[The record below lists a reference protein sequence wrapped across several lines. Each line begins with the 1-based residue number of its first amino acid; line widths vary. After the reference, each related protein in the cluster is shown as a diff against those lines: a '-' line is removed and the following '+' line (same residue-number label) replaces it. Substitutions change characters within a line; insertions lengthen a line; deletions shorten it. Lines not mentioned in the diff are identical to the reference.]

1 MVLDSKNMKKILLLI
16 AFAVFLFWGL
26 TNYTILF
33 GVARKVF
40 GVLLPFV
47 LGLSIAFILT
57 VILRPAERLWDLVW
71 KKKNRGKV
79 LKAKRPVCLLL
90 TVGFVTGIILILLFM
105 VVPEIIRTAGS
116 IAEEMPGYIASLQE
130 KWKVLAEKFRLTSA
144 ELPKIEFDKEKIMAS
159 LVEFAKKGGASFFT
173 KAYGMTA
180 SFFSGIFSLTMGLVF
195 AMYVLLQKEKLG
207 AQTKRLMRAFI
218 PEKHAD
224 AILRVA
230 GVSNKVFSNFVK
242 GQLTEAAIIGVLCFI
257 GMSIFS
263 FPYAVAISALV
274 GFTALIPIFGAF
286 IGTGVGAFLILIDNP
301 KKALFFIL
309 FILVLQ
315 QLEGDLIYPRVV
327 GDSVGLPG
335 IWVFSAVAIGG
346 SLFGIMG
353 ILLSVPICSVLYTLL
368 RQSVDKRLE
377 RKREQAEKEANSV

>member
-180 SFFSGIFSLTMGLVF
+180 SFFSGIFSLTMGIVF

-377 RKREQAEKEANSV
+377 RKREQAEKEASSV

>member
-1 MVLDSKNMKKILLLI
+1 MVLDSKNVKKILLLI
-16 AFAVFLFWGL
+16 TFTVFLFWGL
-26 TNYTILF
+26 TNYVVLF

-40 GVLLPFV
+40 GVLLPFL

-57 VILRPAERLWDLVW
+57 VFLRLTERLWDFVW
-71 KKKNRGKV
+71 KAKNRGKV
-79 LKAKRPVCLLL
+79 LRIKRPVCLLL
-90 TVGFVTGIILILLFM
+90 TVAFVIGIISILLFM
-105 VVPEIIRTAGS
+105 VVPEIIRTVGS
-116 IAEEMPGYIASLQE
+116 IAEEMPGYIASVQE

-144 ELPKIEFDKEKIMAS
+144 ELPKIELDKDKLVAS
-159 LVEFAKKGGASFFT
+159 IIEFAQKGGVSLFT
-173 KAYGMTA
+173 KAFGMTA
-180 SFFSGIFSLTMGLVF
+180 SFFSGIFSLTIGIVF
-195 AMYVLLQKEKLG
+195 ALFVLLQKEKLG
-207 AQTKRLMRAFI
+207 AQFTKTMRAFI
-218 PEKHAD
+218 PEKHVNRM
-224 AILRVA
+224 LEVA
-230 GVSNKVFSNFVK
+230 GLSNKVFSNFVR
-242 GQLTEAAIIGVLCFI
+242 GQLTEAAIIGILCFI

-286 IGTGVGAFLILIDNP
+286 IGTGVGAFLILLDSP
-301 KKALFFIL
+301 KKALFFII

-335 IWVFSAVAIGG
+335 IWVFSAVTIGG

-368 RQSVDKRLE
+368 RQSVDMRLE
-377 RKREQAEKEANSV
+377 RKREQAETEPDTM

>member
-1 MVLDSKNMKKILLLI
+1 MVLDSKNVKKILLLI
-16 AFAVFLFWGL
+16 TFTVFLFWGL
-26 TNYTILF
+26 TNYVVLF

-40 GVLLPFV
+40 GVLLPFL

-57 VILRPAERLWDLVW
+57 VFLRLTERLWDFVW
-71 KKKNRGKV
+71 KAKNRGKV
-79 LKAKRPVCLLL
+79 LRIKRPVCLLL
-90 TVGFVTGIILILLFM
+90 TVAFVIGIISILLFM
-105 VVPEIIRTAGS
+105 VVPEIIRTVGS
-116 IAEEMPGYIASLQE
+116 IAEEMPGYIASVQE

-144 ELPKIEFDKEKIMAS
+144 ELPKIELDKDKLVAS
-159 LVEFAKKGGASFFT
+159 IIEFAQKGGVSLFT
-173 KAYGMTA
+173 KAFGMTA
-180 SFFSGIFSLTMGLVF
+180 SFFSGIFSLTIGIVF
-195 AMYVLLQKEKLG
+195 ALFVLLQKEKLG
-207 AQTKRLMRAFI
+207 AQFTKTMRAFI
-218 PEKHAD
+218 PEKHVNT
-224 AILRVA
+224 ILEVA
-230 GVSNKVFSNFVK
+230 GLSNKVFSNFVR
-242 GQLTEAAIIGVLCFI
+242 GQLTEAAIIGILCFI

-286 IGTGVGAFLILIDNP
+286 IGTGVGAFLILLDSP
-301 KKALFFIL
+301 KKALFFII

-335 IWVFSAVAIGG
+335 IWVFSAVTIGG

-377 RKREQAEKEANSV
+377 RKREQAETEPDAV

>member
-1 MVLDSKNMKKILLLI
+1 MVLDSKNVKKILLLI
-16 AFAVFLFWGL
+16 TFTVFLFWGL
-26 TNYTILF
+26 TNYVVLF

-40 GVLLPFV
+40 GVLLPFL

-57 VILRPAERLWDLVW
+57 VFLRLTERLWDFVW
-71 KKKNRGKV
+71 KAKNRGKV
-79 LKAKRPVCLLL
+79 LRIKRPVCLLL
-90 TVGFVTGIILILLFM
+90 TVAFVIGIISILLFM
-105 VVPEIIRTAGS
+105 VVPEIIRTVGS
-116 IAEEMPGYIASLQE
+116 IAEEMPGYIASVQE

-144 ELPKIEFDKEKIMAS
+144 ELPKIELDKDKLVAS
-159 LVEFAKKGGASFFT
+159 IIEFAQKGGVSLFT
-173 KAYGMTA
+173 KAFGMTA
-180 SFFSGIFSLTMGLVF
+180 SFFSGIFSLTIGIVF
-195 AMYVLLQKEKLG
+195 ALFVLLQKEKLG
-207 AQTKRLMRAFI
+207 AQFTKTMRAFI
-218 PEKHAD
+218 PEKHVNRM
-224 AILRVA
+224 LEVA
-230 GVSNKVFSNFVK
+230 GLSNKVFSNFVR
-242 GQLTEAAIIGVLCFI
+242 GQLTEAAIIGILCFI

-286 IGTGVGAFLILIDNP
+286 IGTGVGAFLILLDSP
-301 KKALFFIL
+301 KKAVFFII

-335 IWVFSAVAIGG
+335 IWVFSAVTIGG

-377 RKREQAEKEANSV
+377 RKREQAETEPDTM

>member
-180 SFFSGIFSLTMGLVF
+180 SFFSGIFSLTMGIVF

-218 PEKHAD
+218 QENMQTRYCAWPVFPTKFFQT
-224 AILRVA
+224 LSK
-230 GVSNKVFSNFVK
+230 VS
-242 GQLTEAAIIGVLCFI
+242 
-257 GMSIFS
+257 
-263 FPYAVAISALV
+263 
-274 GFTALIPIFGAF
+274 
-286 IGTGVGAFLILIDNP
+286 
-301 KKALFFIL
+301 
-309 FILVLQ
+309 
-315 QLEGDLIYPRVV
+315 
-327 GDSVGLPG
+327 
-335 IWVFSAVAIGG
+335 
-346 SLFGIMG
+346 
-353 ILLSVPICSVLYTLL
+353 
-368 RQSVDKRLE
+368 
-377 RKREQAEKEANSV
+377 

>member
-1 MVLDSKNMKKILLLI
+1 M
-16 AFAVFLFWGL
+16 
-26 TNYTILF
+26 
-33 GVARKVF
+33 
-40 GVLLPFV
+40 
-47 LGLSIAFILT
+47 
-57 VILRPAERLWDLVW
+57 
-71 KKKNRGKV
+71 
-79 LKAKRPVCLLL
+79 
-90 TVGFVTGIILILLFM
+90 
-105 VVPEIIRTAGS
+105 
-116 IAEEMPGYIASLQE
+116 
-130 KWKVLAEKFRLTSA
+130 
-144 ELPKIEFDKEKIMAS
+144 
-159 LVEFAKKGGASFFT
+159 
-173 KAYGMTA
+173 
-180 SFFSGIFSLTMGLVF
+180 
-195 AMYVLLQKEKLG
+195 
-207 AQTKRLMRAFI
+207 
-218 PEKHAD
+218 
-224 AILRVA
+224 A

>member
-1 MVLDSKNMKKILLLI
+1 MVLDSKNVKKILLLI
-16 AFAVFLFWGL
+16 TFTVFLFWGL
-26 TNYTILF
+26 TNYVVLF

-40 GVLLPFV
+40 GVLLPFL

-57 VILRPAERLWDLVW
+57 VFLRLTERLWDFVW
-71 KKKNRGKV
+71 KAKNRGKV
-79 LKAKRPVCLLL
+79 LRIKRPVCLLL
-90 TVGFVTGIILILLFM
+90 TVAFVIGIISILLFM
-105 VVPEIIRTAGS
+105 VVPEIIRTVGS
-116 IAEEMPGYIASLQE
+116 IAEEMPGYIASVQE

-144 ELPKIEFDKEKIMAS
+144 ELPKIELDKDK
-159 LVEFAKKGGASFFT
+159 LVALIIEFAQKGGVSLFT
-173 KAYGMTA
+173 KAFGMTA
-180 SFFSGIFSLTMGLVF
+180 SFFSGIFSLTIGIVF
-195 AMYVLLQKEKLG
+195 ALFVLLQKEKLG
-207 AQTKRLMRAFI
+207 AQFTKTMRAFI
-218 PEKHAD
+218 PEKHVNRM
-224 AILRVA
+224 LEVA
-230 GVSNKVFSNFVK
+230 GLSNKVFSNFVR
-242 GQLTEAAIIGVLCFI
+242 GQLTEAAIIGILCFI

-286 IGTGVGAFLILIDNP
+286 IGTGVGAFLILLDSP
-301 KKALFFIL
+301 KKALFFII

-335 IWVFSAVAIGG
+335 IWVFSAVTIGG

-377 RKREQAEKEANSV
+377 RKREQAETEPDTM

>member
-1 MVLDSKNMKKILLLI
+1 MVLDSKNVKKILLLI
-16 AFAVFLFWGL
+16 TFTVFLFWGL
-26 TNYTILF
+26 TNYVVLF

-40 GVLLPFV
+40 GVLLPFL

-57 VILRPAERLWDLVW
+57 VFLRLTERLWDFVW
-71 KKKNRGKV
+71 KAKNRGKV
-79 LKAKRPVCLLL
+79 LRIKRPVCLLL
-90 TVGFVTGIILILLFM
+90 TVAFVIGIISILLFM
-105 VVPEIIRTAGS
+105 VVPEIIRTVGS
-116 IAEEMPGYIASLQE
+116 IAEEMPGYIASVQE

-144 ELPKIEFDKEKIMAS
+144 ELPKIELDKDKLVAS
-159 LVEFAKKGGASFFT
+159 IIEFAQKGGVSLFT
-173 KAYGMTA
+173 KAFGMTA
-180 SFFSGIFSLTMGLVF
+180 SFFSGIFSLTIGIVF
-195 AMYVLLQKEKLG
+195 ALFVLLQKEKLG
-207 AQTKRLMRAFI
+207 AQFTKTMRAFI
-218 PEKHAD
+218 PEKHVNRM
-224 AILRVA
+224 LEVA
-230 GVSNKVFSNFVK
+230 GLSNKVFSNFVR
-242 GQLTEAAIIGVLCFI
+242 GQLTEAAIIGILCFI

-286 IGTGVGAFLILIDNP
+286 IGTGVGAFLILLDSP
-301 KKALFFIL
+301 KKALFFII

-335 IWVFSAVAIGG
+335 IWVFSAVTIGG

-377 RKREQAEKEANSV
+377 RKREQAETEPDTM

>member
-33 GVARKVF
+33 GAARKVF
-40 GVLLPFV
+40 GVLLPFI

-57 VILRPAERLWDLVW
+57 VFLRPAERLWDIVW
-71 KKKNRGKV
+71 KTKNRGRV
-79 LKAKRPVCLLL
+79 LKAKRPVCLLF
-90 TVGFVTGIILILLFM
+90 TVGFVTGMILILLFM
-105 VVPEIIRTAGS
+105 VVPEIIRTVGS
-116 IAEEMPGYIASLQE
+116 IADEMPGYIASLQE
-130 KWKVLAEKFRLTSA
+130 KWKVIAEKFRLTSA
-144 ELPKIEFDKEKIMAS
+144 ELPKIEFNKEKIIAS
-159 LVEFAKKGGASFFT
+159 IVEFAQKGGVSFFT
-173 KAYGMTA
+173 KAFGMTA
-180 SFFSGIFSLTMGLVF
+180 SFFSGIFSLTIGVVF
-195 AMYVLLQKEKLG
+195 ALYILLQKEKLG
-207 AQTKRLMRAFI
+207 AQFTNLMRAFI
-218 PEKHAD
+218 PEKHVH
-224 AILRVA
+224 AILNVA
-230 GVSNKVFSNFVK
+230 GLSNKVFSNFVK
-242 GQLTEAAIIGVLCFI
+242 GQLTEAAIIGILCFI
-257 GMSIFS
+257 GMRIFS
-263 FPYAVAISALV
+263 FPYAMAISALV

-286 IGTGVGAFLILIDNP
+286 IGTGVGAFLILLDSP
-301 KKALFFIL
+301 KKALFFII

-335 IWVFSAVAIGG
+335 VWVFSAVTIGG

>member
-180 SFFSGIFSLTMGLVF
+180 SFFSGIFSLTMGIVF

>member
-1 MVLDSKNMKKILLLI
+1 MVLDSKNVKKILLLI
-16 AFAVFLFWGL
+16 TFTVFLFWGL
-26 TNYTILF
+26 TNYVVLF

-40 GVLLPFV
+40 GVLLPFL

-57 VILRPAERLWDLVW
+57 VFLRLTERLWDFVW
-71 KKKNRGKV
+71 KAKNRGKV
-79 LKAKRPVCLLL
+79 LRIKRPVCLLL
-90 TVGFVTGIILILLFM
+90 TVAFVIGIISILLFM
-105 VVPEIIRTAGS
+105 VVPEIIRTVGS
-116 IAEEMPGYIASLQE
+116 IAEEMPGYIASVQE

-144 ELPKIEFDKEKIMAS
+144 ELPKIELDKDKLVAS
-159 LVEFAKKGGASFFT
+159 IIEFAQKGGVSLFT
-173 KAYGMTA
+173 KAFGMTA
-180 SFFSGIFSLTMGLVF
+180 SFFSGIFSLTIGIVF
-195 AMYVLLQKEKLG
+195 ALFVLLQKEKLG
-207 AQTKRLMRAFI
+207 AQFTKTMRAFI
-218 PEKHAD
+218 PEKHVNRM
-224 AILRVA
+224 LEVA
-230 GVSNKVFSNFVK
+230 GLSNKVFSNFVR
-242 GQLTEAAIIGVLCFI
+242 GQLTEAAIIGILCFI

-286 IGTGVGAFLILIDNP
+286 IGTGVGAFLILLDSP
-301 KKALFFIL
+301 KKALFFII

-335 IWVFSAVAIGG
+335 IWVFSAVTIGG

-368 RQSVDKRLE
+368 QQSVDKRLE
-377 RKREQAEKEANSV
+377 RKREQAETEPDAV

>member
-180 SFFSGIFSLTMGLVF
+180 SFFSGIFSLTMGIVF

-218 PEKHAD
+218 QEKHAD